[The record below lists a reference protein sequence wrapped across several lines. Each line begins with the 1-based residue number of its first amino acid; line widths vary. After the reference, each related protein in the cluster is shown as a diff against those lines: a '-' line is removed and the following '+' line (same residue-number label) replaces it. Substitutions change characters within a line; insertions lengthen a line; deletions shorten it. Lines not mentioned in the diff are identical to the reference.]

1 MQHLA
6 HVGVATLAYPDHVGA
21 MRNFIV
27 AYIMQMLFYKVIFI
41 SLLGFSC
48 FAEMK
53 NKFGISPM
61 V

>member
-41 SLLGFSC
+41 SFWAFHALL
-48 FAEMK
+48 K
-53 NKFGISPM
+53 
-61 V
+61 